1 MRNPEFLYR
10 GSRSAERGQSWRTC
24 LQMTFAQQAHCLRRM
39 SVWGFLGG
47 VVFAHYE
54 GGGSVS
60 LFPKPPSALP
70 LIRKDEG

>member
-47 VVFAHYE
+47 GWYLHIMRE
-54 GGGSVS
+54 EEVS
-60 LFPKPPSALP
+60 PFSPNRHQPCP
-70 LIRKDEG
+70 